1 MNDLISRQAAIDALC
16 EMRCGCV
23 LSSCPLTLDKDGTEE
38 CADVRCLM
46 DLPSAQPEPCEDAVS
61 RQQVLEEFAELFMIC
76 NETLPNENGHRYVV
90 EKELLITQKHIEKLP
105 SVTPKAE
112 QTEIIRCK
120 DCKHRPTGDGFN
132 HRIVFPDNI
141 CPCQCTDDEWYS
153 WAPKDDWFCAEAE
166 RREE

>member
-1 MNDLISRQAAIDALC
+1 MILRGWLKMADLIDRQAAIKAIDRLDIP
-16 EMRCGCV
+16 EDMCV
-23 LSSCPLTLDKDGTEE
+23 FEILSHIELEIGT
-38 CADVRCLM
+38 
-46 DLPSAQPEPCEDAVS
+46 LPSAQPEPCEDAVS

-120 DCKHRPTGDGFN
+120 NCKYMTEHYDTDGNAPYWTCSEWDSGTDYDGFC
-132 HRIVFPDNI
+132 H
-141 CPCQCTDDEWYS
+141 Y
-153 WAPKDDWFCAEAE
+153 AE
-166 RREE
+166 RREDDQR